1 MLHVGTSGWSYPTW
15 RGGFYPE
22 GSRPDSFLAFYA
34 ERFDTVEL
42 NTTGYRLPGEEQ
54 FRKWAAQVPDGFT
67 FAPKLA
73 LYRLDRI
80 GPFMETVSLLGDRL
94 GPARVQ
100 IEQQRDEGMLALLV
114 GSVDPAFRI
123 ALDFKHDSWAGVELP
138 PEIAVVNDLERES
151 AFRYVRLR
159 EPPYDGGDLRRLAD
173 ELRGGP
179 ETWVYFRHEDEP
191 TAPAYAETLLSLAT
205 T

>member
-1 MLHVGTSGWSYPTW
+1 M
-15 RGGFYPE
+15 
-22 GSRPDSFLAFYA
+22 
-34 ERFDTVEL
+34 
-42 NTTGYRLPGEEQ
+42 
-54 FRKWAAQVPDGFT
+54 PDGFT

-100 IEQQRDEGMLALLV
+100 IQQQRDEGMLALLV

>member
-1 MLHVGTSGWSYPTW
+1 M
-15 RGGFYPE
+15 
-22 GSRPDSFLAFYA
+22 
-34 ERFDTVEL
+34 
-42 NTTGYRLPGEEQ
+42 
-54 FRKWAAQVPDGFT
+54 PDGFT

-94 GPARVQ
+94 GPVRVQ
-100 IEQQRDEGMLALLV
+100 IQQQRDEGMLALLA

-159 EPPYDGGDLRRLAD
+159 EPPYDGNDLRRLAH

>member
-1 MLHVGTSGWSYPTW
+1 
-15 RGGFYPE
+15 
-22 GSRPDSFLAFYA
+22 
-34 ERFDTVEL
+34 
-42 NTTGYRLPGEEQ
+42 
-54 FRKWAAQVPDGFT
+54 
-67 FAPKLA
+67 
-73 LYRLDRI
+73 
-80 GPFMETVSLLGDRL
+80 METVSLLGDRL
-94 GPARVQ
+94 GPVRVQ
-100 IEQQRDEGMLALLV
+100 IQQQRDEGMLALLV

-159 EPPYDGGDLRRLAD
+159 QPPYDGDGIRRLAD
-173 ELRGGP
+173 ELQGGP